1 MLKNYLL
8 VAIRN
13 LRKNRAFSTIN
24 ILGLALGLGCSLLIF
39 LWVNDEQNM
48 DKFHKNRNQLYSV
61 YERQYY
67 ENKIDAFHSTP
78 GIMGDEMKKVLPEVK
93 YASGMAWE
101 DLSTFQVGDKIMKEM
116 GNHAG
121 ADFFKMFSFTLL
133 QGKAESALS
142 SPVSIAISRKM
153 ANDFF
158 GSPEAA
164 IGKTIRYA
172 NSKDF
177 TVAAVFE
184 NVPENSSMKFDYI
197 ASWESFLDE
206 QNWAKDWGNN
216 GPRTLIMLRPD
227 ADPVAFEKK
236 ITKFLDNYNKD
247 QGKGFRIELGI
258 QRIDDMYLHSHFTE
272 TGAIEGGRI
281 EYVRLFS
288 LVAIFILIIGC
299 INFMNLTTARSIKRA
314 KEIGVRKVVGAFR
327 LALIRQFIGEAILLT
342 ALSMLV
348 ALILVVLLLPLFN
361 NLTGKAILFPSTNPL
376 FWLGMVAL
384 ILVTGFISGS
394 YPALFLSSFNPVVVL
409 KGSLKLS
416 PSSAW
421 FRKGLVVFQFA
432 LSIIL
437 IVGTIV
443 VSKQINFIQTTNL
456 GYDRENLV
464 YISLEGDLPKQYELF
479 KQKGLNMPGIKSI
492 SRISQTPTSIENGTM
507 GVEWEGKDPGTKPM
521 FTQAAVGYDFTSTM
535 NIKILMGRDFSKNF
549 ATDTAGYIL
558 NEQALKKMGL
568 KDPIGKPITFWQKKG
583 TIIGVIK
590 NFHFNSL
597 HVPVNA
603 LIIRQ
608 GETDN
613 YGAALVK
620 TQPGKTKEAINSL
633 EILCKE
639 LNPKFPFSYQ
649 FSDEEYS
656 KLYKSEEMTGKLAD
670 CFAFLA
676 IFISCLGLLGLAMFT
691 AEQKMKEIGIRK
703 VLGASISSLFILLS
717 REFLLF
723 VIIAVLI
730 ASPIAW
736 YAMQNWL
743 EDYAYKISISWW
755 MFVVAGM
762 AALIIALITVS
773 FQAIRAAFAN
783 PVNSLRS
790 E

>member
-1 MLKNYLL
+1 
-8 VAIRN
+8 
-13 LRKNRAFSTIN
+13 
-24 ILGLALGLGCSLLIF
+24 
-39 LWVNDEQNM
+39 
-48 DKFHKNRNQLYSV
+48 
-61 YERQYY
+61 
-67 ENKIDAFHSTP
+67 
-78 GIMGDEMKKVLPEVK
+78 
-93 YASGMAWE
+93 
-101 DLSTFQVGDKIMKEM
+101 
-116 GNHAG
+116 
-121 ADFFKMFSFTLL
+121 
-133 QGKAESALS
+133 
-142 SPVSIAISRKM
+142 
-153 ANDFF
+153 
-158 GSPEAA
+158 
-164 IGKTIRYA
+164 
-172 NSKDF
+172 
-177 TVAAVFE
+177 
-184 NVPENSSMKFDYI
+184 
-197 ASWESFLDE
+197 
-206 QNWAKDWGNN
+206 
-216 GPRTLIMLRPD
+216 
-227 ADPVAFEKK
+227 
-236 ITKFLDNYNKD
+236 
-247 QGKGFRIELGI
+247 
-258 QRIDDMYLHSHFTE
+258 
-272 TGAIEGGRI
+272 
-281 EYVRLFS
+281 
-288 LVAIFILIIGC
+288 
-299 INFMNLTTARSIKRA
+299 
-314 KEIGVRKVVGAFR
+314 
-327 LALIRQFIGEAILLT
+327 
-342 ALSMLV
+342 
-348 ALILVVLLLPLFN
+348 
-361 NLTGKAILFPSTNPL
+361 
-376 FWLGMVAL
+376 
-384 ILVTGFISGS
+384 
-394 YPALFLSSFNPVVVL
+394 
-409 KGSLKLS
+409 
-416 PSSAW
+416 
-421 FRKGLVVFQFA
+421 
-432 LSIIL
+432 
-437 IVGTIV
+437 
-443 VSKQINFIQTTNL
+443 
-456 GYDRENLV
+456 
-464 YISLEGDLPKQYELF
+464 
-479 KQKGLNMPGIKSI
+479 
-492 SRISQTPTSIENGTM
+492 M

-535 NIKILMGRDFSKNF
+535 NIKIMMGRDFSKDF

-590 NFHFNSL
+590 DFHFNSL

-608 GETDN
+608 GETDD

-620 TQPGKTKEAINSL
+620 TQPGKTREAINSL